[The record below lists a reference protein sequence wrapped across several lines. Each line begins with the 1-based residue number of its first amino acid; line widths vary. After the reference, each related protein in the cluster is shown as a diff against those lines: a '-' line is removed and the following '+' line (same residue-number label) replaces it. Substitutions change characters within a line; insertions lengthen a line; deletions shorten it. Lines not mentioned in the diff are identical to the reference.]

1 MTRALGPT
9 LGSEPDERRQL
20 DVAFDPIGPGI
31 VTTIRVGRSTFR
43 VTEQAPDEVEL
54 PFADG
59 SFARVVCRFGLQ
71 LLPDRGRAL
80 REMHRVLV
88 HGGEVDVEVP
98 GPIDRNP
105 PFAELA
111 DALERAEDRDGA
123 VRIRWLFC
131 MPEPD
136 DLRGALAAAGF
147 EAIRIDG
154 AGAGRG
160 DRVIERNRGR
170 AVRAWPDPRC

>member
-1 MTRALGPT
+1 MMATTEHRELGLAFEPTRTG
-9 LGSEPDERRQL
+9 
-20 DVAFDPIGPGI
+20 V
-31 VTTIRVGRSTFR
+31 VTTLRVGRSTLH
-43 VTEQAPDEVEL
+43 VPQEAPDEMEL

-59 SFARVVCRFGLQ
+59 SFARVVCRHGLQ
-71 LLPDRGRAL
+71 LLRDRGRAL
-80 REMHRVLV
+80 REMHRVLA

-123 VRIRWLFC
+123 VGIRWLFS

-147 EAIRIDG
+147 EEIRIEG
-154 AGAGRG
+154 ARESGGRRYG
-160 DRVIERNRGR
+160 SIERNRGR
-170 AVRAWPDPRC
+170 AVRA

>member
-1 MTRALGPT
+1 MTRATLGPRP
-9 LGSEPDERRQL
+9 GERREL
-20 DVAFDPIGPGI
+20 DLTFEPIGADV
-31 VTTIRVGRSTFR
+31 VTTIRVGRSTLR
-43 VTEQAPDEVEL
+43 LTQQAPDEVEL
-54 PFADG
+54 PFTDG
-59 SFARVVCRFGLQ
+59 SFAKVVCRFGLQ

-80 REMHRVLV
+80 REMHRVLA

-111 DALERAEDRDGA
+111 DALERADDRDGA

-131 MPEPD
+131 MPEPE
-136 DLRGALAAAGF
+136 DLRGALATAGF

-154 AGAGRG
+154 AGEGGGHRG
-160 DRVIERNRGR
+160 GSIERNRGR
-170 AVRAWPDPRC
+170 AVRAWPDRRR

>member
-1 MTRALGPT
+1 MTPINEHRELDLAFEPT
-9 LGSEPDERRQL
+9 RTGVL
-20 DVAFDPIGPGI
+20 
-31 VTTIRVGRSTFR
+31 TTIRVGRSTLR
-43 VTEQAPDEVEL
+43 VTQEAPEEVEL

-59 SFARVVCRFGLQ
+59 SFAKVVCRHGLQ

-80 REMHRVLV
+80 REMHRVLS

-111 DALERAEDRDGA
+111 DALERADDRHRA
-123 VRIRWLFC
+123 MRIRWLFC

-136 DLRGALAAAGF
+136 DLRGALADAGF
-147 EAIRIDG
+147 EEIRIEV
-154 AGAGRG
+154 AHRRG
-160 DRVIERNRGR
+160 GDQQGFAIERNRGR
-170 AVRAWPDPRC
+170 AVRA